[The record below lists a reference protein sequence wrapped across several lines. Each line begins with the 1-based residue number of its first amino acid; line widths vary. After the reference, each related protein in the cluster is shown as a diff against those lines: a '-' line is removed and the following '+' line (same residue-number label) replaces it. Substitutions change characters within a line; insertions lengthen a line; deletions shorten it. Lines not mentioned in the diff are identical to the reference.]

1 MKTLIALA
9 FVAIAVTVAAVNPPT
24 QVILKWTWLPDNTQ
38 MAGLSTND
46 YCTNITV
53 LVLSTPNVATPTN
66 QWPVV
71 ASIPVTSLLP
81 QGPPGSLWSFQL
93 TMDGLSRFYALVNTN
108 GNGGASPFSNLAPG
122 LTPPTAGVIQLP
134 LKVQ

>member
-1 MKTLIALA
+1 MKKLITLAS
-9 FVAIAVTVAAVNPPT
+9 VAIALTILAVNPPT
-24 QVILKWTWLPDNTQ
+24 QVTLQWTWLPDNTQ

-53 LVLSTPNVATPTN
+53 LVLSTPNVTTPTN

-71 ASIPVTSLLP
+71 ASIPVTNLLS
-81 QGPPGSLWSFQL
+81 QGAPGSLWTLQI
-93 TMDGLSRFYALVNTN
+93 TMDGLSRFYAIVNTN

-122 LTPPTAGVIQLP
+122 LTAPAPGKIQLP
-134 LKVQ
+134 LRVQ